1 MLKRHYKTA
10 LTIEIRSYRIT
21 LFMVYI
27 LEKDCGYITKVSGH
41 GNKVCVQDQNRSSI
55 LYSKLPNRSEAF
67 SPVSIISLSGGE
79 DNHGRNRRG
88 WPVSAKEENRK
99 TSNYCPRPQSR
110 HSLYPLLFPRPSRP
124 LSLLLRLQIL
134 VPSLSLKKKTLQK
147 RMRGNS
153 YFVSFLFD
161 LSYNT
166 EA

>member
-10 LTIEIRSYRIT
+10 LTIEIRSIGVLY
-21 LFMVYI
+21 LWFI

-41 GNKVCVQDQNRSSI
+41 GNKVCVQDQNLSSI

-67 SPVSIISLSGGE
+67 SPVSIISLSLSGGE
-79 DNHGRNRRG
+79 DNHGRNRRR

-134 VPSLSLKKKTLQK
+134 VPSL
-147 RMRGNS
+147 
-153 YFVSFLFD
+153 
-161 LSYNT
+161 
-166 EA
+166 